1 MIRKIVKE
9 EACGVNVHDL
19 QVENAKL
26 KIELETLQFKLSQ
39 SVEKYSII
47 ENQLN
52 ELKKTDIEKIMEEA
66 DRSRRVISDLRF
78 QIDND
83 TKNIELETENK
94 KLKAQID
101 IQVSEN
107 NHLKKLL
114 DAYRAMPDVKNMIDG
129 LSSLAVPH
137 IEELK
142 EFSKMLSD
150 SKVSQL
156 CDELSATNKIMRDT
170 LRWTDDRRRPQ
181 W

>member
-1 MIRKIVKE
+1 MRKTAKE
-9 EACGVNVHDL
+9 ETCGVNVYDL

-47 ENQLN
+47 ERQLN
-52 ELKKTDIEKIMEEA
+52 ELKKTDIEKIREEA
-66 DRSRRVISDLRF
+66 DRARRVISDLRF

-101 IQVSEN
+101 IQASEN

-114 DAYRAMPDVKNMIDG
+114 DTYRAMPDVKNMIDG

-156 CDELSATNKIMRDT
+156 CDELSTTNKIMRET
-170 LRWTDDRRRPQ
+170 IRWTDDRRRPQ